1 MQHSSP
7 FIQLTVLLQLKP
19 VLLIMFDISLIS
31 FIYIPSAP
39 TRRLPHTSFHQ
50 RTEMPTELQK
60 HVSPPFSSAPPPV
73 LNNSSLYTSW
83 ILRMSLSTCDVSLK
97 IYRHFVILLK

>member
-1 MQHSSP
+1 MGTRRSSP

-39 TRRLPHTSFHQ
+39 TRRLPHTSFHW

-60 HVSPPFSSAPPPV
+60 TALPPV
-73 LNNSSLYTSW
+73 FNNSSLYISQ
-83 ILRMSLSTCDVSLK
+83 ILGISLFASYFS
-97 IYRHFVILLK
+97 